1 MTNREWLNKL
11 SDKEL
16 AGELHGCKHCAYIGE
31 FCCERPEYKNCVDG
45 ITEWLNAEHIEP
57 MPELQVG
64 DIVEIAPSDGI
75 PAKRYVILPNYVA
88 ILVNDFSRPQPATR
102 ITIESLRALSCRMV
116 WRYFPNE
123 YLVIW
128 RADSE

>member
-64 DIVEIAPSDGI
+64 DVLTSNTNQTFIVVHKDYAYDVSEERIDS
-75 PAKRYVILPNYVA
+75 LNYVLSVYA
-88 ILVNDFSRPQPATR
+88 IVDVSRFDINGKCQ
-102 ITIESLRALSCRMV
+102 L
-116 WRYFPNE
+116 
-123 YLVIW
+123 IW
-128 RADSE
+128 RADNE

>member
-1 MTNREWLNKL
+1 MTNREWICNL
-11 SDKEL
+11 SNKEL
-16 AGELHGCKHCAYIGE
+16 ARVISDSCTYCTYHANRNCSGGCVE
-31 FCCERPEYKNCVDG
+31 G
-45 ITEWLNAEHIEP
+45 ITAWLKQERIEP

-102 ITIESLRALSCRMV
+102 ITIESLRALPCRMV